1 MKFTITEMNGLLNG
15 KCIPTDLLVGETLSS
30 YLVRKL
36 SLSDQ
41 LLIESDRYG
50 RQADI
55 TIENLERKVEQL
67 AAENA
72 GLKTVVSENW
82 NLRDVLRQLIAGRPG
97 GYYFI
102 KWEPLIFK
110 ALNETPATDAYLAEV
125 RAQGVQMF
133 AAEMGAI
140 HAKCQGGGY
149 FDRQVQV
156 YGKAQE
162 LAESYLKQRSQ
173 ETAQ

>member
-15 KCIPTDLLVGETLSS
+15 KCIPTDLLVGETLSA

-41 LLIESDRYG
+41 LLTEASRYG

-72 GLKTVVSENW
+72 GLKKYIADSKRAIELW
-82 NLRDVLRQLIAGRPG
+82 NSWADAEDKI
-97 GYYFI
+97 
-102 KWEPLIFK
+102 PLS
-110 ALNETPATDAYLAEV
+110 AETPATNAFLDEV
-125 RAQGVQMF
+125 RADHDELICASLLKKACEYEARAKEVDCHTTDNRYRF
-133 AAEMGAI
+133 AAAMFRGFA
-140 HAKCQGGGY
+140 AQLRQGG
-149 FDRQVQV
+149 
-156 YGKAQE
+156 E
-162 LAESYLKQRSQ
+162 E
-173 ETAQ
+173 